1 MLQEITIILLKN
13 IMDYRGDNMNSFSNI
28 LIGFV
33 IGFAA
38 ILVAI
43 LIFYFLYRTYLNLKI
58 QNKCKKKFFIQPLT
72 FMLLMIIVLLFV
84 VIGISHYNLRELRI
98 ENEKIKEINDES
110 KMPVF
115 TSLKAGDHTYDIY
128 IDALA
133 NNSLEDY
140 KITKETKNDFEYYF
154 ATSNKD
160 IKYMP
165 NYILFI
171 RYIGTEESLNGYIKY
186 SINDNNSFQGSGN
199 VEKEYILLAKT
210 FESLPKSI
218 EIGLSNNINK
228 NDEAFDTIIKFDI
241 KN

>member
-1 MLQEITIILLKN
+1 
-13 IMDYRGDNMNSFSNI
+13 MNSFSNI

-115 TSLKAGDHTYDIY
+115 TSLKDGDHTYDIY

-165 NYILFI
+165 NYILFSK
-171 RYIGTEESLNGYIKY
+171 RQKY
-186 SINDNNSFQGSGN
+186 H
-199 VEKEYILLAKT
+199 AT
-210 FESLPKSI
+210 MM
-218 EIGLSNNINK
+218 
-228 NDEAFDTIIKFDI
+228 
-241 KN
+241 